1 MSNPSAPRC
10 AAFVGPYGS
19 GKTTLLESVLFIT
32 GAIRRKGSVKEGN
45 TVGDGSPESR
55 ERQMSVEVSAASTE
69 YLGDRWTFLDC
80 PGSIEMIQESWNV
93 LKVVDAAVVVCEPVV
108 ERALMVAPLFK
119 FLEDQAIPHLVFI
132 NKVDTASSRIGDVL
146 KALRSVSGP
155 PLVLRQVPI
164 RKGEAI
170 TGYVDLASGRAYAY
184 RPGQASEL
192 VSAPEDVQGR
202 EQSARTELLEHLA
215 DFDDDLLEK
224 LLEDVV
230 PSQEEVYQQLTKT
243 LRESQVTPVFLGAA
257 EHDNGVR
264 RLLKTLR
271 HEVAQPSDTAE
282 RLGIDAGDGKALAQV
297 FKTYH
302 ASHAGKLSLTR
313 VWRGEITDGMTLNG
327 GRVGGLFRM
336 AGAQQTKVAKAT
348 AGEVVALGRMEKVS
362 TGDVLTP
369 SGKRPEGIVP
379 WPDALEP
386 IYALAVSAEKRADE
400 VRLTG
405 ALAKLVE
412 EDPSLSFEQ
421 NPDTNEMLLWGQGEI
436 HLQVALARLRHR
448 YNLEVQSRLP
458 QVPYKETIRKSTSQ
472 HGRYK
477 KQTGGHGQFGDVH
490 LDIKPLPRGTGFEF
504 SQAVVGGA
512 VPRQYIP
519 SVERGVKEYLNRG
532 PLGFPIVDIAV
543 TLTDGQ
549 HHSVDSS
556 DIAFKM
562 AGRIAMVEGMPKCNP
577 VLLEPILHVTISA
590 PNQFTSN
597 VQRLLSGRR
606 GQILGFQ
613 AKKDWK
619 GWDEISAYLPQS
631 EIHDLIVELRSL
643 TLGVGTFSWKF
654 DHLQELTGRLVERV
668 IQDRAEQLAAT

>member
-93 LKVVDAAVVVCEPVV
+93 LKMVDAAVVVCEPVV

-192 VSAPEDVQGR
+192 VSVPEDVQGR

-243 LRESQVTPVFLGAA
+243 LRGRQVTPVFLGAA

-327 GRVGGLFRM
+327 GRVGGLFRV

-348 AGEVVALGRMEKVS
+348 VGEVVALGRMEKVS

>member
-1 MSNPSAPRC
+1 MSDPSVPRC

-32 GAIRRKGSVKEGN
+32 GAIHRKGSVREGN

-80 PGSIEMIQESWNV
+80 PGSIEMIQESWNA

-164 RKGEAI
+164 RKGETI

-192 VSAPEDVQGR
+192 VSVPEDVQGR

-243 LRESQVTPVFLGAA
+243 LRGRQVTPVFLGAA

-271 HEVAQPSDTAE
+271 HEVARPSDTAE

-336 AGAQQTKVAKAT
+336 AGPQQTKAAKAT
-348 AGEVVALGRMEKVS
+348 IGEVIALGRMEKIS

-379 WPDALEP
+379 WPGALEP

-412 EDPSLSFEQ
+412 EDPSLSFGQ

-504 SQAVVGGA
+504 SQTVVGGA

-519 SVERGVKEYLNRG
+519 SVERGVKEYLSRG

-556 DIAFKM
+556 DIAFRM

-590 PNQFTSN
+590 PSQFTSN

-654 DHLQELTGRLVERV
+654 DHLQELAGRLAERV
-668 IQDRAEQLAAT
+668 VQDRAEQLAAT

>member
-32 GAIRRKGSVKEGN
+32 GAIRRKGSVREGN

-80 PGSIEMIQESWNV
+80 PGSIEMIQESWNA
-93 LKVVDAAVVVCEPVV
+93 LKMVDAAVVVCEPVV

-132 NKVDTASSRIGDVL
+132 NKVDTASSRIGEVL

-224 LLEDVV
+224 LLEDAV

-348 AGEVVALGRMEKVS
+348 VGEVVALGRMEKVS

-532 PLGFPIVDIAV
+532 PLGFPIVDIVV

-654 DHLQELTGRLVERV
+654 DHLQELIGRLAERV
-668 IQDRAEQLAAT
+668 IQDRAEQRAAT

>member
-192 VSAPEDVQGR
+192 VSVPEDVQGR

-243 LRESQVTPVFLGAA
+243 LRGRQVTPVFLGAA

-313 VWRGEITDGMTLNG
+313 VWRGELTDGMTLNG
-327 GRVGGLFRM
+327 GRVGGLFRV

-348 AGEVVALGRMEKVS
+348 VGEVVALGRMEKVS

>member
-313 VWRGEITDGMTLNG
+313 VWRGELTDGMTLNG

-348 AGEVVALGRMEKVS
+348 VGEVVALGRMEKVS

>member
-132 NKVDTASSRIGDVL
+132 NKVDTASSRIGDGL

-192 VSAPEDVQGR
+192 VSVPEDVQGR

-243 LRESQVTPVFLGAA
+243 LRGRQVTPVFLGAA

-348 AGEVVALGRMEKVS
+348 VGEVVALGRMEKVS

>member
-243 LRESQVTPVFLGAA
+243 LRGRQVTPVFLGAA

-313 VWRGEITDGMTLNG
+313 VWRGELTDGMTLNG
-327 GRVGGLFRM
+327 GRVGGLFRV

-348 AGEVVALGRMEKVS
+348 VGEVVALGRMEKVS

-668 IQDRAEQLAAT
+668 IQDRAEQRAAT

>member
-1 MSNPSAPRC
+1 VSDPSAPRC

-32 GAIRRKGSVKEGN
+32 GAIHRKGSVREGN

-80 PGSIEMIQESWNV
+80 PGSIEMIQESWNA

-192 VSAPEDVQGR
+192 VSVPEDVQGR

-230 PSQEEVYQQLTKT
+230 PSREEVYQQLTKT
-243 LRESQVTPVFLGAA
+243 LRGRQVTPVFLGAA

-264 RLLKTLR
+264 RLLKALR
-271 HEVAQPSDTAE
+271 HEVARPSDTAK
-282 RLGIDAGDGKALAQV
+282 RLGIDTGDGKALAQV

-302 ASHAGKLSLTR
+302 ASHAGKLSLIR

-336 AGAQQTKVAKAT
+336 AGSQQTKAAKAT
-348 AGEVVALGRMEKVS
+348 AGEVVALGRMEKIS

-379 WPDALEP
+379 WPGALEP

-412 EDPSLSFEQ
+412 EDPSLSFGQ

-504 SQAVVGGA
+504 SQTVVGGA

-532 PLGFPIVDIAV
+532 PLGFPVVDIAV

-577 VLLEPILHVTISA
+577 VLLEPILHVAISA
-590 PNQFTSN
+590 PSQFTSN

>member
-32 GAIRRKGSVKEGN
+32 GAIRRKGSVREGN

-80 PGSIEMIQESWNV
+80 PGSIEMIQESWNA
-93 LKVVDAAVVVCEPVV
+93 LKMVDAAVVVCEPVV

-132 NKVDTASSRIGDVL
+132 NKVDTASSRIGEVL

-202 EQSARTELLEHLA
+202 EKSARTELLEHLA

-224 LLEDVV
+224 LLEDAV

-282 RLGIDAGDGKALAQV
+282 RLGIDAGDGKVLAQV

-302 ASHAGKLSLTR
+302 ASHAGKLSLIR

-532 PLGFPIVDIAV
+532 PLGFPIVDIVV

-654 DHLQELTGRLVERV
+654 DHLQELIGRLAERV
-668 IQDRAEQLAAT
+668 IQDRAEQRAAT

>member
-80 PGSIEMIQESWNV
+80 PGSIEMIQESWNA
-93 LKVVDAAVVVCEPVV
+93 LKMVDAAVVVCEPVV

-243 LRESQVTPVFLGAA
+243 LRGRQVTPVFLGAA

-348 AGEVVALGRMEKVS
+348 VGEVVALGRMEKVS

-590 PNQFTSN
+590 PSQFTSN

>member
-1 MSNPSAPRC
+1 MSDPSAPRC

-93 LKVVDAAVVVCEPVV
+93 LKMVDAAVVVCEPVV

-132 NKVDTASSRIGDVL
+132 NKVDTASSRIGEVL

-243 LRESQVTPVFLGAA
+243 LRGRQVTPVFLGAA

-313 VWRGEITDGMTLNG
+313 VWRGELTDGMTLNG
-327 GRVGGLFRM
+327 GRVGGLFRV

-348 AGEVVALGRMEKVS
+348 VGEVVALGRMEKVS

-556 DIAFKM
+556 DIAFRM

>member
-32 GAIRRKGSVKEGN
+32 GAIRRKGSVREGN

-93 LKVVDAAVVVCEPVV
+93 LKMVDAAVVVCEPVV

-132 NKVDTASSRIGDVL
+132 NKVDTASSRIGEVL

-202 EQSARTELLEHLA
+202 EKSARTELLEHLA

-224 LLEDVV
+224 LLEDAV

-532 PLGFPIVDIAV
+532 PLGFPIVDIVV

-654 DHLQELTGRLVERV
+654 DHLQELIGRLAERV
-668 IQDRAEQLAAT
+668 IQDRAEQRAAT

>member
-80 PGSIEMIQESWNV
+80 PGSIEMIQESWNA
-93 LKVVDAAVVVCEPVV
+93 LKMVDAAVVVCEPVV

-132 NKVDTASSRIGDVL
+132 NKVDTASSRIGEVL

-243 LRESQVTPVFLGAA
+243 LRGRQVTPVFLGAA

-348 AGEVVALGRMEKVS
+348 VGEVVALGRMEKVS

>member
-132 NKVDTASSRIGDVL
+132 NKVDTASSRIGEVL

-243 LRESQVTPVFLGAA
+243 LRGRQVTPVFLGAA

-348 AGEVVALGRMEKVS
+348 VGEVVALGRMEKVS

>member
-1 MSNPSAPRC
+1 MSNPSASRC

-93 LKVVDAAVVVCEPVV
+93 LKMVDAAVVVCEPVV

-132 NKVDTASSRIGDVL
+132 NKVDTASSRIGEVL

-202 EQSARTELLEHLA
+202 EKSARTELLEHLA

-224 LLEDVV
+224 LLEDAV

-532 PLGFPIVDIAV
+532 PLGFPIVDIVV

-654 DHLQELTGRLVERV
+654 DHLQELIGRLAERV
-668 IQDRAEQLAAT
+668 IQDRAEQRAAT

>member
-192 VSAPEDVQGR
+192 VSVPEDVQGR

-243 LRESQVTPVFLGAA
+243 LRGRQVTPVFLGAA

-313 VWRGEITDGMTLNG
+313 VWRGELTDGMTLNG
-327 GRVGGLFRM
+327 GRVGGLFRV

-348 AGEVVALGRMEKVS
+348 VGEVVALGRMEKVS

-369 SGKRPEGIVP
+369 SGKKPEGIVP

>member
-80 PGSIEMIQESWNV
+80 PGSIEMIQESWNA
-93 LKVVDAAVVVCEPVV
+93 LKMVDAAVVVCEPVV

-132 NKVDTASSRIGDVL
+132 NKVDTASSRIGEVL

-243 LRESQVTPVFLGAA
+243 LRGRQVTPVFLGAA

>member
-1 MSNPSAPRC
+1 
-10 AAFVGPYGS
+10 
-19 GKTTLLESVLFIT
+19 
-32 GAIRRKGSVKEGN
+32 
-45 TVGDGSPESR
+45 
-55 ERQMSVEVSAASTE
+55 
-69 YLGDRWTFLDC
+69 
-80 PGSIEMIQESWNV
+80 
-93 LKVVDAAVVVCEPVV
+93 
-108 ERALMVAPLFK
+108 
-119 FLEDQAIPHLVFI
+119 
-132 NKVDTASSRIGDVL
+132 
-146 KALRSVSGP
+146 
-155 PLVLRQVPI
+155 
-164 RKGEAI
+164 
-170 TGYVDLASGRAYAY
+170 
-184 RPGQASEL
+184 
-192 VSAPEDVQGR
+192 
-202 EQSARTELLEHLA
+202 
-215 DFDDDLLEK
+215 
-224 LLEDVV
+224 
-230 PSQEEVYQQLTKT
+230 
-243 LRESQVTPVFLGAA
+243 
-257 EHDNGVR
+257 
-264 RLLKTLR
+264 
-271 HEVAQPSDTAE
+271 
-282 RLGIDAGDGKALAQV
+282 
-297 FKTYH
+297 
-302 ASHAGKLSLTR
+302 
-313 VWRGEITDGMTLNG
+313 
-327 GRVGGLFRM
+327 M

-348 AGEVVALGRMEKVS
+348 VGEVVALGRMEKVS

>member
-32 GAIRRKGSVKEGN
+32 GAIRRKGSVREGN

-80 PGSIEMIQESWNV
+80 PGSIEMIQESWNA
-93 LKVVDAAVVVCEPVV
+93 LKMVDAAVVVCEPVV

-132 NKVDTASSRIGDVL
+132 NKVDTASSRIGEVL

-202 EQSARTELLEHLA
+202 EKSARTELLEHLA

-224 LLEDVV
+224 LLEDAV

-348 AGEVVALGRMEKVS
+348 VGEVVALGRMEKVS

-532 PLGFPIVDIAV
+532 PLGFPIVDIVV

-654 DHLQELTGRLVERV
+654 DHLQELIGRLAERV
-668 IQDRAEQLAAT
+668 IQDRAEQRAAT

>member
-202 EQSARTELLEHLA
+202 EKSARTELLEHLA
-215 DFDDDLLEK
+215 DFDDDLLEE
-224 LLEDVV
+224 LLEDAV

>member
-93 LKVVDAAVVVCEPVV
+93 LKMVDAAVVVCEPVV

-313 VWRGEITDGMTLNG
+313 VWRGELTDGMTLNG
-327 GRVGGLFRM
+327 GRVGGLFRV

-348 AGEVVALGRMEKVS
+348 VGEVVALGRMEKVS

>member
-32 GAIRRKGSVKEGN
+32 GAIRRKGSVREGN

-80 PGSIEMIQESWNV
+80 PGSIEMIQESWNA
-93 LKVVDAAVVVCEPVV
+93 LKMVDAAVVVCEPVV

-132 NKVDTASSRIGDVL
+132 NKVDTASSRIGEVL

-243 LRESQVTPVFLGAA
+243 LRGRQVTPVFLGAA

-348 AGEVVALGRMEKVS
+348 VGEVVALGRMEKVS

-590 PNQFTSN
+590 PSQFTSN

-654 DHLQELTGRLVERV
+654 DHLQELTGKLVERV